1 MADPGIYLEK
11 LSLFSRFLRD
21 EGLIISPGET
31 ADAAKILT
39 ELGFQDREQV
49 KTALRTVY
57 AKSRTD
63 QLAFDR
69 VFDAFF
75 ITEEE
80 MRRQAEEHIRRE
92 AEKEQARRE
101 AEDALSGS
109 ELGGL
114 AGAPQPGP
122 GGLST
127 KGRAASPDSD
137 RRQPHHKAR
146 QLRQRHGHSHRRS
159 SYFRS
164 LVADFSPKYEP
175 GQSCRKIKRKE
186 PRYRTTLLKLLCANH
201 IDVRCL
207 SNML

>member
-92 AEKEQARRE
+92 AEKE
-101 AEDALSGS
+101 
-109 ELGGL
+109 
-114 AGAPQPGP
+114 
-122 GGLST
+122 
-127 KGRAASPDSD
+127 
-137 RRQPHHKAR
+137 
-146 QLRQRHGHSHRRS
+146 
-159 SYFRS
+159 
-164 LVADFSPKYEP
+164 
-175 GQSCRKIKRKE
+175 
-186 PRYRTTLLKLLCANH
+186 
-201 IDVRCL
+201 
-207 SNML
+207 